1 MGDQQNGL
9 FPAFVSHRLED
20 DALVQAVEVGG
31 RLVQQ
36 EEGRIVEMM
45 AGTFIIT
52 GFDYETGEDMS
63 LTDEQ
68 ADYWEHRFHNPEIL
82 VSDGEG
88 GGVVLPIVLA

>member
-1 MGDQQNGL
+1 
-9 FPAFVSHRLED
+9 
-20 DALVQAVEVGG
+20 
-31 RLVQQ
+31 
-36 EEGRIVEMM
+36 M